1 MDFLHRDVRTMSHQD
16 LTECARAVGIRL
28 AFDVEATQLGQPEV
42 GQWCLGLAVDVLAQL
57 QRSASAAGD
66 DQWQIAVLMRGP
78 IAHARS
84 EGEDG
89 VVDTTFVED
98 LR

>member
-1 MDFLHRDVRTMSHQD
+1 MSRQD
-16 LTECARAVGIRL
+16 LGECARAVCIRF
-28 AFDVEATQLGQPEV
+28 AFDGEAAQLGQPEI
-42 GQWCLGLAVDVLAQL
+42 GQWCAGLAVDVLAQL

-66 DQWQIAVLMRGP
+66 DQWQIVVLVRGP
-78 IAHARS
+78 IAHACS

-89 VVDTTFVED
+89 VVDTTFVEG